1 MYMQLPVNDI
11 TSLIPQKQPFVMVSK
26 LLLVDE
32 TSTRSSFVINP
43 DNVFVKNG
51 FFQEAG
57 LMENIAQTAA
67 LRAGYLAHTDNKPVE
82 NGYIGSVKD
91 FEVLQ
96 LPQINDELLTEI
108 SIENRIFN
116 VTVLAGKIWLNTT
129 LIASCEMKVFEGN

>member
-11 TSLIPQKQPFVMVSK
+11 TSLIPQKHPFVMVGK
-26 LLLVDE
+26 LLHVDE
-32 TSTRSSFVINP
+32 ALTRSSFIIRT
-43 DNVFVKNG
+43 DNIFVKNG

-67 LRAGYLAHTDNKPVE
+67 LRAGYLALTDNKPVE
-82 NGYIGSVKD
+82 NGYIGNVKD

-116 VTVLAGKIWLNTT
+116 VTVFVGKIWLNTT